1 MKKYGADE
9 VDAVDIYQDATIV
22 LYEKMKRGNFKLT
35 ASIQTYLNQICYN
48 QFLARNKS
56 SYNKKTVLTDEIDE
70 NINDW
75 FEEYSSSKN
84 EKIEIILRE
93 LDKLKKENDICY
105 ERMRAFY
112 YHKLTTA
119 DIAEKFGLKDSNSAK
134 EQLSKCRKKIKN
146 KIGL

>member
-9 VDAVDIYQDATIV
+9 IDAIDIYQDATIV

-35 ASIQTYLNQICYN
+35 ASIQTYLNQICFN
-48 QFLARNKS
+48 QYLARKKS
-56 SYNKKTVLTDEIDE
+56 SSKKMTVLTDEIDE

-75 FEEYSSSKN
+75 FEEYSTSKN

-93 LDKLKKENDICY
+93 LDKLKNENDICY
-105 ERMRAFY
+105 ERIRSY
-112 YHKLTTA
+112 YYDKLSTA
-119 DIAEKFGLKDSNSAK
+119 NIAEKFGLKDSNSAK